1 MSNIIEKLFS
11 LRDRVAIVT
20 GAASGMGAA
29 IAKGLAQGG
38 AKVAVVDLNAVG
50 GQAVVEQISNSGGT
64 ASFHLVNL
72 SQTEVIKGL
81 CQEVYEQHGRL
92 DIVVNAAG
100 ITLPLKDTDTLE
112 QRLTNFDKTIEVDL
126 RAAYALSM
134 AAAEYMAKS
143 GGGSIINITSINS
156 VVGFPGNP
164 GYVAAKGGLRMMT
177 KGLALDLIADNI
189 RVNAIAPGYVRTAM
203 SQASYD
209 DPEKHQQRL
218 RHMIIPRWGEP
229 EDMVGATI
237 FLASEAS
244 AYITGQDI
252 FVDGGWTAKGMT

>member
-1 MSNIIEKLFS
+1 MSKIIEKLFS

-29 IAKGLAQGG
+29 IAKGLAQAE
-38 AKVAVVDLNAVG
+38 AKIAVVDLNPTG
-50 GQAVVEQISNSGGT
+50 GEAVVEEIRTSGGT

-72 SQTEVIKGL
+72 SQTEAIEEL
-81 CQEVYEQHGRL
+81 CRELYQQQGRI

-177 KGLALDLIADNI
+177 KGLALDLIKDKI

-229 EDMVGATI
+229 EDLVGATI

-252 FVDGGWTAKGMT
+252 FVDGGWTAKGIT